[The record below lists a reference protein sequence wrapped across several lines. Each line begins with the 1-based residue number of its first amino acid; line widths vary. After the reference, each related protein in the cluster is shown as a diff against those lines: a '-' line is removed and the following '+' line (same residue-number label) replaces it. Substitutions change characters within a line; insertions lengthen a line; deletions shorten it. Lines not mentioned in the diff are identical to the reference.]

1 VEWSI
6 DYYPGV
12 NFLKVARTQLLH
24 EMEVL
29 QVGWV
34 EIEDKTNTVA
44 SLRYW
49 LNVQILDASAS
60 SSSSAR
66 ARC

>member
-1 VEWSI
+1 MEWSI
-6 DYYPGV
+6 NYYPGV
-12 NFLKVARTQLLH
+12 NFLKVARTQLLR

-34 EIEDKTNTVA
+34 ENEDTVNTVA

-49 LNVQILDASAS
+49 LNVQILDVSAS

-66 ARC
+66 ARR

>member
-1 VEWSI
+1 MEWLI
-6 DYYPGV
+6 NYYPAV
-12 NFLKVARTQLLH
+12 NFRKVARTQLLR

-34 EIEDKTNTVA
+34 ENEDTVNTVA

-49 LNVQILDASAS
+49 LNVQILDVSAS
-60 SSSSAR
+60 LSSSAR
-66 ARC
+66 ARR